1 MFPSIMNVDRNLSIV
16 LGAPVTLS
24 SMKQILLYHI
34 RVSAEMLFL
43 LITYLKIMIGICPIL
58 LFSGLINKHIHDY
71 ITNAFV

>member
-24 SMKQILLYHI
+24 SMKQILLYRI

-43 LITYLKIMIGICPIL
+43 LITYLKIIIGIWPSAQFCYL
-58 LFSGLINKHIHDY
+58 VG
-71 ITNAFV
+71 